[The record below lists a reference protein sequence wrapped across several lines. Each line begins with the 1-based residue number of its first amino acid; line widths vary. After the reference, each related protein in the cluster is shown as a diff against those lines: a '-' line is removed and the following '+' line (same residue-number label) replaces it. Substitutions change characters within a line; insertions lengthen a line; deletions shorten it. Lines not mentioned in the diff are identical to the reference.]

1 MLCNAMRTT
10 NAGFTLIE
18 IMVALVLA
26 AILLGI
32 ATPSFSEFVRNARI
46 ASAANGVLAAMHAA
60 RTEAIKRR
68 VPVTVCASSNP
79 TSDSPTCDPDGDFSG
94 WILFVDDDGDPV
106 DSSGK
111 EGNGKFEPGEG
122 TGDEILLR
130 TSDRPQEGLD
140 VLPSTGYVQFGANGF
155 QRRDMDAAPNDVDI
169 LICDSRGSRSLGS
182 SGTAARLLQVT
193 RTGRPQIT
201 RDETTV
207 KAAIATLGKCP
218 ADA

>member
-1 MLCNAMRTT
+1 MRTK
-10 NAGFTLIE
+10 NVGFTLIE

-68 VPVTVCASSNP
+68 APVTVCASGNP
-79 TSDSPTCDPDGDFSG
+79 TSDSPTCDADGDFSG
-94 WILFVDDDGDPV
+94 WLLFVDDDGDP
-106 DSSGK
+106 DPLASTGK
-111 EGNGKFEPGEG
+111 EGNGSFEPDKG
-122 TGDEILLR
+122 EILLR
-130 TSDRPQEGLD
+130 TSGRPQEGLD
-140 VLPSTGYVQFGANGF
+140 VLPSTVYVQFGANGF
-155 QRRDMDAAPNDVDI
+155 QRRDMDAAPDDVDI
-169 LICDSRGSRSLGS
+169 LICDSRGSRSIGS

-201 RDETTV
+201 RDETAV

-218 ADA
+218 ADS